1 MGRILGIGCGSLVL
15 LIVLFVIIG
24 VANSHGGS
32 SSPAVTPAAQNTAN
46 AGSTPISQPGQT
58 TYKIGDTITSGTWQV
73 TVHSVKT
80 TKDPGNQFVTLK
92 AGHVFLVFDA
102 TLKNL
107 DSSPQTASTL
117 IQWTLRDTSGNT
129 YDQEIVF
136 GSGSSGPEGTIAPNQ
151 LAHGQFA
158 YQVPTNVHQFTL
170 QFQASFG
177 GSDLVQWNVT
187 V

>member
-1 MGRILGIGCGSLVL
+1 LGIGCGSLVA
-15 LIVLFVIIG
+15 LIVLIAVIGAIG
-24 VANSHGGS
+24 SHGS
-32 SSPAVTPAAQNTAN
+32 TTSTPAAS
-46 AGSTPISQPGQT
+46 GSTPNAQSTSQPTNSQS
-58 TYKIGDTITSGTWQV
+58 TYKLGDTITAANWQV
-73 TVHSVKT
+73 TVHNVKT
-80 TKDPGNQFVTLK
+80 TRDPGNQFVTLK

-170 QFQASFG
+170 QFQPSFG